1 MTKLEAAEG
10 ELKHAA
16 KAYGKAV
23 GDDAVAWRE
32 LARAALRYA
41 AAWTEDSARKAGSG
55 LRQAGDFIA
64 GLRGRARRTE

>member
-1 MTKLEAAEG
+1 MTKLETAEAD
-10 ELKHAA
+10 LKAYA
-16 KAYGKAV
+16 KTYGKAV

-64 GLRGRARRTE
+64 GLRGRGRRG